1 MVKWV
6 CVGGG
11 KWFLLFLMI
20 FFAENL
26 VKLQK
31 KKKSK
36 MAKEFDFAGKERANR
51 VVPTTL
57 LIGVT

>member
-1 MVKWV
+1 
-6 CVGGG
+6 VGGG

-31 KKKSK
+31 KKK
-36 MAKEFDFAGKERANR
+36 EQDGER
-51 VVPTTL
+51 V
-57 LIGVT
+57 